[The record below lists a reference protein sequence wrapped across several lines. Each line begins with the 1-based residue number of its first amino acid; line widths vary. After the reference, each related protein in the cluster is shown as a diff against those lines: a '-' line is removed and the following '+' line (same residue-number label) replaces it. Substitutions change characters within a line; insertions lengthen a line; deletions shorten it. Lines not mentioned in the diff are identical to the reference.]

1 MHCGKPLKDETEEYC
16 PDCGKRLAGKHVDSR
31 NPQRSALDQGRS
43 LWLHREPV
51 SGALYRFKYRNRR
64 RWGRIFAQ
72 ELAGRFAGTIR
83 RWKIDAVTGEIVWHT
98 DYQCYTV
105 QDVSGGVQ
113 GSPAMGKYELEDL
126 VFFPVARYPNA
137 AAGWLVALNKQTG
150 ELVWNVETQVYSWSS
165 PTAFYTEDGKGYLI
179 YCTSGGYMYLL
190 DGLTGKALDFID
202 LGSNIEA
209 SPAIYENTVVVGTR
223 SNGIWGVT
231 MK

>member
-83 RWKIDAVTGEIVWHT
+83 RWGIEAVIPVPLHPSRRRKRGFNQAEIL
-98 DYQCYTV
+98 
-105 QDVSGGVQ
+105 
-113 GSPAMGKYELEDL
+113 AEELGKLCGI
-126 VFFPVARYPNA
+126 P
-137 AAGWLVALNKQTG
+137 
-150 ELVWNVETQVYSWSS
+150 VETDVLFRIRQQHN
-165 PTAFYTEDGKGYLI
+165 PTNRRH
-179 YCTSGGYMYLL
+179 LL
-190 DGLTGKALDFID
+190 
-202 LGSNIEA
+202 
-209 SPAIYENTVVVGTR
+209 P
-223 SNGIWGVT
+223 
-231 MK
+231 